1 MKITRY
7 VNGKRID
14 GGISQKITV
23 DSGEIVNTITNVNR
37 RLSKEINK
45 NQGKSNGNIA

>member
-14 GGISQKITV
+14 GSINPQITV
-23 DSGEIVNTITNVNR
+23 NSREIVNTITNVNI
-37 RLSKEINK
+37 RLSKELNK
-45 NQGKSNGNIA
+45 NQGKNNGNIA

>member
-14 GGISQKITV
+14 GGLSQKITV
-23 DSGEIVNTITNVNR
+23 NSSEIVNAITGVNR
-37 RLSKEINK
+37 RLGKEISQ
-45 NQGKSNGNIA
+45 NQGKNNGNMA

>member
-14 GGISQKITV
+14 GGLSQEITL
-23 DSGEIVNTITNVNR
+23 SNNEIVNTIANVNV
-37 RLSKEINK
+37 RLSKESNK
-45 NQGKSNGNIA
+45 NQGKNNGNMA

>member
-14 GGISQKITV
+14 GSIAQKITV
-23 DSGEIVNTITNVNR
+23 DSSEIVNTITNVNR
-37 RLSKEINK
+37 RLDKEMNK
-45 NQGKSNGNIA
+45 NQGKNNGNMA